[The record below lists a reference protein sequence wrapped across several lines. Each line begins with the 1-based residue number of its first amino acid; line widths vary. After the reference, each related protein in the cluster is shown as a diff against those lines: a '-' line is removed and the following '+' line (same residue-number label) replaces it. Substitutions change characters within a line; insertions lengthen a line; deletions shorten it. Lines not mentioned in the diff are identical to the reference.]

1 MNSRKLFELKEMI
14 KYSGYVVVNI
24 LEDGQLGP
32 DIKIEG
38 TFEQVRAEVET
49 YVHMN
54 GAENVFF

>member
-1 MNSRKLFELKEMI
+1 MNSRKLFELKEMV
-14 KYSGYVVVNI
+14 KYYGYVTINI
-24 LEDGQLGP
+24 LEDGQLNP

-49 YVHMN
+49 YIHIN